1 MEDENK
7 KNNFMIGMAGS
18 LGTNYSNITLNNIT
32 QLEKKKKFIRV
43 TSLEMIRILKTW
55 WLRKRYDDDSVK
67 KIIKKQDNLKAY
79 LVYTNYNYIYNITKK
94 KIVSFLNNNND
105 NKLLVIPSLKYH
117 SKESIRTFIN
127 ILITDCNAA
136 CLELCNALKFNTVSP
151 TFKKDIFSFITNNLK
166 SQYNS
171 KIILEK
177 IFNKYKN
184 NRKNDKYLSIDLYMY
199 ILKCLKCIIL
209 NYYNNVFIEKI
220 NNNIIDNNIIDNN
233 NMVLD
238 KNDHDDT
245 KRLVNFIKE
254 YFFNNDTHVLEKKQ
268 ITMNDV
274 DNIIINLVNKHIQDF
289 KDLINIPLRNG
300 SVKNQI
306 QGRRSHMRRKLISP
320 KIKCHRGQISLRFEL
335 DHNQIILPTFF
346 LIHFYKL
353 LGHGNRYGSKNLFNL
368 SNSSNQNECFYK
380 LRNDYGLILKRDP
393 VIDVNSV
400 VFINEVAFAETE
412 LIYISPYILIDQ
424 NADFDGDAE
433 NFCIFSNKLSIIE
446 STLRLS
452 ADCQFSL
459 PYQIL
464 KSQVT
469 ETHIMFMHKKQWF
482 ADSSFQFKD
491 IYDKI
496 RLICTLDWFGN
507 SENISSL
514 NTFIEKYPNWKEK
527 ILKLIE
533 PTNIILQSFV
543 LYLYINY
550 GSLTASNFLR
560 DLSHKIVE
568 ISNGHKNDWFSELP
582 EILVDYDEQ
591 FINTC
596 FLKTVLSGAK
606 GSLQHYIDLLG
617 KLHEYDN
624 NKFDNKQILQNYI
637 SNDSLDNALTDNLK
651 ALANNVLKIPQNGH
665 DSFKSAIEFFG
676 FSLNDNKIYYK
687 KKIAVNSIQQF
698 NNHTHIFPPFALF
711 NKLFNKI

>member
-1 MEDENK
+1 
-7 KNNFMIGMAGS
+7 MIS
-18 LGTNYSNITLNNIT
+18 
-32 QLEKKKKFIRV
+32 
-43 TSLEMIRILKTW
+43 ILKTW
-55 WLRKRYDDDSVK
+55 WLRKRFDDSAK
-67 KIIKKQDNLKAY
+67 NIIKKQDTLKSY

-94 KIVSFLNNNND
+94 KIDIFSKSYCNND

-117 SKESIRTFIN
+117 SKESIRIFIN

-136 CLELCNALKFNTVSP
+136 CIELCNALKFNPTSP
-151 TFKKDIFSFITNNLK
+151 NFKKDIFTFIVNNLK
-166 SQYNS
+166 SKFNS
-171 KIILEK
+171 KIFMTNL
-177 IFNKYKN
+177 FNKYKSS
-184 NRKNDKYLSIDLYMY
+184 RKSDKYLSIDLYIY
-199 ILKCLKCIIL
+199 VLKCLKYIIIQ
-209 NYYNNVFIEKI
+209 YYNNVYIKNNSNTTLEYSNSDCERLSCFINEHLHHYSNDQKNYDSNNPKYLTMDVVDDLIIKLI
-220 NNNIIDNNIIDNN
+220 N
-233 NMVLD
+233 
-238 KNDHDDT
+238 T
-245 KRLVNFIKE
+245 
-254 YFFNNDTHVLEKKQ
+254 
-268 ITMNDV
+268 
-274 DNIIINLVNKHIQDF
+274 HIQDF

-300 SVKNQI
+300 SVKSQI

-335 DHNQIILPTFF
+335 DHNQLILPTFF
-346 LIHFYKL
+346 LIHFYKI
-353 LGHGNRYGSKNLFNL
+353 LGHGTQYGTKKLFDL
-368 SNSSNQNECFYK
+368 SNSASQKECFYK
-380 LRNDYGLILKRDP
+380 LKNDYCLILKRDP

-400 VFINEVAFAETE
+400 VFINEVAFAESE

-469 ETHIMFMHKKQWF
+469 ETHIMFMHKKQWHE
-482 ADSSFQFKD
+482 SFKFKH

-496 RLICTLDWFGN
+496 RHVCTLNWFAD
-507 SENISSL
+507 SENIFGL
-514 NTFIEKYPNWKEK
+514 QTFIEKYPHWRQK

-533 PTNIILQSFV
+533 PTNIILQLFV
-543 LYLYINY
+543 LYLYVNY

-560 DLSHKIVE
+560 DLSTKIVE
-568 ISNGHKNDWFSELP
+568 ISNGKQNDWFPELP
-582 EILVDYDEQ
+582 EILVDYDEK

-606 GSLQHYIDLLG
+606 GSLQHYLNLLEN
-617 KLHEYDN
+617 LEAYDSN
-624 NKFDNKQILQNYI
+624 TLDNKQTMKNYI
-637 SNDSLDNALTDNLK
+637 VDDSLDMALTDNLK

-676 FSLNDNKIYYK
+676 FSLHNNKIYYK
-687 KKIAVNSIQQF
+687 KNIAVNSIQKF
-698 NNHTHIFPPFALF
+698 NNHTHMFPPLFLF
-711 NKLFNKI
+711 NTLFNKI